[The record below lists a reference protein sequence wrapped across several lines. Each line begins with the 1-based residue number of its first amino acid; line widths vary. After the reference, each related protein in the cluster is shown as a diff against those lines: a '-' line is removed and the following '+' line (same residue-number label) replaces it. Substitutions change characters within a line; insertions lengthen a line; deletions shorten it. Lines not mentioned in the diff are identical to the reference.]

1 MKSTGSKH
9 FCCTICQRGFTRID
23 HLKRHHL
30 RLTIYGTTT
39 RTAPNEETERFLKLG
54 KEAEGVMRAN
64 PQVHPNCCPIQPQ
77 DLVPNGLSQIVSCQK
92 RNLHCNNERNQVK
105 DPELGGSASSK
116 NDDQGPS
123 SNRGSIKFLLNGGTD
138 TFTEHWNLP
147 PSNDRPRALNDYQ
160 NSKSFEEAD
169 SSILEYPTKENY
181 LEYAPTYVE
190 SDPSALSFFHDTFL
204 DFFNGPFGDPHRSSN
219 DPYTSGMA
227 YQSMAPS
234 TQSSDLRLTAQQP
247 AYEHDAPFANAMI
260 QAILTKVWSLRLDAK
275 TQEEISEKLNFL
287 LTPTRMR
294 KYMALYFKY
303 WQPNCPMIHVPTFDP
318 RTVSLSLLTSV
329 CFMGAKYTEDKRE
342 LDAAQRLV
350 DFAELFVFSS
360 GILSGENEI
369 SSTYY
374 GVQNVDDDPS
384 CWVQFQNLQAAF
396 LMVICQYWSGSRT
409 SRNRAMENRFSEV
422 IKVARRMGLPTFQHG
437 PEERL
442 HEYLWI
448 QRECRIRAINLI
460 SLLDCA
466 FSFYSNY
473 PCRLS
478 HTEMEC
484 ALPCVE
490 SVFESAHPFQE
501 PNFELSRDIT
511 LSEAFQK
518 LFEEE
523 SSRASSP
530 STSGS
535 TVAETLAKLTIL
547 DTFMLIHLLYAF
559 INTHMTLLA
568 TILPKSRVPHSQQIH
583 NSRASSISSAIPEDS
598 TLASIRIAL
607 SRWHDHWTRLRSTTS
622 SHDWA
627 AMGFYKNGYH
637 FWLVSQLLIT
647 KKESVDVVMRM
658 EVKCEDKLE
667 QLKVLLKDD
676 NE

>member
-1 MKSTGSKH
+1 MKSSASKH

-39 RTAPNEETERFLKLG
+39 RTALNEETERFPKLD

-64 PQVHPNCCPIQPQ
+64 RQCTSMKLRC
-77 DLVPNGLSQIVSCQK
+77 DGLRPCSSCQK

-105 DPELGGSASSK
+105 DHEAEGSVSSK
-116 NDDQGPS
+116 NNDQEPS
-123 SNRGSIKFLLNGGTD
+123 SDRGSIKFLLNGGTD

-147 PSNDRPRALNDYQ
+147 PSNDRPRTLNDYQ
-160 NSKSFEEAD
+160 SPRSFEEAD
-169 SSILEYPTKENY
+169 SSILDYSTKGNY
-181 LEYAPTYVE
+181 LEYAPTYIE
-190 SDPSALSFFHDTFL
+190 SDPMALSFFHDTFL
-204 DFFNGPFGDPHRSSN
+204 DFFNGPFGDPHRSTN
-219 DPYTSGMA
+219 DPYTTGMA

-234 TQSSDLRLTAQQP
+234 TQGSDLRLTGQQP
-247 AYEHDAPFANAMI
+247 AYEHEAPFATAMI

-275 TQEEISEKLNFL
+275 TQEEISELLNFL

-318 RTVSLSLLTSV
+318 KTVSLSLLTSV

-360 GILSGENEI
+360 GIFSSENEI

-374 GVQNVDDDPS
+374 GVQNADVDPN

-422 IKVARRMGLPTFQHG
+422 IKVARRMGLPAFQHG

-478 HTEMEC
+478 HNEMEC

-511 LSEAFQK
+511 LSEAFQM
-518 LFEEE
+518 LFEEEE

-568 TILPKSRVPHSQQIH
+568 TTVPKTRVPHSQQIH
-583 NSRASSISSAIPEDS
+583 GSRAHNYRSAIPEDS

-607 SRWHDHWTRLRSTTS
+607 SRWHDHWTRLRSATS

-627 AMGFYKNGYH
+627 SMGFYKNGYH